1 MRLNESKG
9 VADVLAAIQGNWQYL
24 RLGDVDTTY
33 DGSNVTDII
42 GTLSSDK
49 QSYQHLSSTDAT
61 SFTRYFT
68 VPANYHTDK
77 TITKLFDATASAGTV
92 VHSYEQISGIES
104 TSERKFRIT
113 IKTEILR

>member
-42 GTLSSDK
+42 GTLSSDN
-49 QSYQHLSSTDAT
+49 LSSTDAT

-92 VHSYEQISGIES
+92 VHSYEQISGTES